1 MGRTNREREEL
12 KAQGYIYYKRLGKW
26 MTIDEI
32 ERLERTEENVETVN
46 YIIALI
52 IAIGAFI
59 FMFTYKP

>member
-32 ERLERTEENVETVN
+32 ERYERTEENVETVN